1 MISEIRTMPF
11 LDLPKPHI
19 WSQSKTIH
27 LAFWNETAYKEF
39 PVIIK
44 ADIPTI
50 KKTIQVRS
58 KKETVVFTDAFAVCL
73 AFTPFPACPPRP
85 GTVPHPALRR
95 NRAGLHSWSDDYSS
109 TTFHSPRIGSLRI
122 SWSYL
127 KWAALNLSTSVG
139 IPSFIHHT
147 PLTFPEDMPPWAYL
161 STFTS

>member
-1 MISEIRTMPF
+1 MPF

-73 AFTPFPACPPRP
+73 ALTPFPACPPRP

-95 NRAGLHSWSDDYSS
+95 NRAGLHSWSD
-109 TTFHSPRIGSLRI
+109 G
-122 SWSYL
+122 
-127 KWAALNLSTSVG
+127 NCSVAQR
-139 IPSFIHHT
+139 
-147 PLTFPEDMPPWAYL
+147 MM
-161 STFTS
+161 